1 MPNPSPALDLSS
13 GLATIV
19 VLLASWLLLRWKR
32 GRRAPPPP
40 REEPSAPV
48 RAVGAKAAG
57 RGPMTIL
64 FGSQTGTAEGFA
76 TTLMREA
83 RVRGYAARALDLEEL
98 PPEEL
103 GGVEG
108 PCVFLLATHGE
119 GDPTDNT
126 VAFHRWA
133 SDASRE
139 PGCLAALQ
147 YAAFGLGD
155 QWQEEL
161 APLGLGD
168 DDGDIDADFESWRA
182 SLWVALCGGSDQ
194 ADGQEEA
201 AEEAPAPSY
210 VCENRE
216 LCRDASCGSALRW
229 VADLR
234 AAASKPLLRF
244 LAAHAADP
252 AEAARLR
259 RLLLPRG
266 RGQGRAGA
274 GEGPDFAAALW
285 MKAPL
290 LAGGQG
296 GLEAAAAG
304 RSVVAFVRRSS
315 FRLPC
320 DGATPEM
327 RVAAAEGRGRTGPT
341 RLYFGCRH
349 ARGDYLYEDEL
360 AAALE
365 GKLLGTLRCAFSRD
379 GARKVYV
386 QDLLR
391 EDGREVW
398 SLLGCRGGHLYICG
412 GTAMGRE
419 VVLALQRTAVE
430 HGKLSEAEAAAFV
443 SRMEGEGRL
452 VKELWS

>member
-1 MPNPSPALDLSS
+1 
-13 GLATIV
+13 
-19 VLLASWLLLRWKR
+19 
-32 GRRAPPPP
+32 
-40 REEPSAPV
+40 
-48 RAVGAKAAG
+48 
-57 RGPMTIL
+57 
-64 FGSQTGTAEGFA
+64 
-76 TTLMREA
+76 
-83 RVRGYAARALDLEEL
+83 
-98 PPEEL
+98 
-103 GGVEG
+103 
-108 PCVFLLATHGE
+108 
-119 GDPTDNT
+119 
-126 VAFHRWA
+126 
-133 SDASRE
+133 
-139 PGCLAALQ
+139 
-147 YAAFGLGD
+147 
-155 QWQEEL
+155 
-161 APLGLGD
+161 
-168 DDGDIDADFESWRA
+168 
-182 SLWVALCGGSDQ
+182 
-194 ADGQEEA
+194 
-201 AEEAPAPSY
+201 
-210 VCENRE
+210 
-216 LCRDASCGSALRW
+216 
-229 VADLR
+229 LR

-259 RLLLPRG
+259 HLSSRAGKEEYAAHVVAAGRGAAELLQEMPSLSPPLGGLLELLPR
-266 RGQGRAGA
+266 
-274 GEGPDFAAALW
+274 L
-285 MKAPL
+285 APRYYTISSSPSL
-290 LAGGQG
+290 DRTTLHLTVKVLREPFRDAPHRTKLGVCSTQ
-296 GLEAAAAG
+296 LEAAAAG

-315 FRLPC
+315 FRLPR
-320 DGATPEM
+320 DGATPVVMVGPGTGIAPFRAFLQEM

-360 AAALE
+360 AAAVE